1 MVTHPPFCIPTTY
14 GISSCKS
21 PTFLV
26 LKKWKIWK
34 LWLLQIFSTRSLHQ
48 KILSERLPSPRLV
61 CNYVASG
68 QMWLQ
73 HLRIKRIL
81 QHAAKHLGSK
91 SRGSRNITH
100 LWCYI
105 YTEGLWRWWKIISQ
119 THLQGFYP
127 WWSLAVK
134 TTILSEKHETRCWP
148 MSSHFQMSGGMDRNN
163 RKATEKWNTWLSS
176 IFYAW
181 LLGMLIS
188 WLAM

>member
-1 MVTHPPFCIPTTY
+1 MKDMKTL
-14 GISSCKS
+14 
-21 PTFLV
+21 TF
-26 LKKWKIWK
+26 
-34 LWLLQIFSTRSLHQ
+34 TN
-48 KILSERLPSPRLV
+48 ILNKELAPKNSVGASAKPEACMQL
-61 CNYVASG
+61 CCSG

-176 IFYAW
+176 IFM
-181 LLGMLIS
+181 LGY
-188 WLAM
+188 